1 MERFL
6 KLLYYYCLGFF
17 VVCVVYLTTMLFISP
32 RQDALK
38 RGFIPCTEQLVIDIS
53 VCERGKIVCPLK
65 YLWQDM
71 QCNMK
76 VIFDGFGAWVKGNQK
91 TPWENYLFVPKAP
104 AETDEEL
111 VYEGSVIK
119 DMNDLEA
126 QRLFIEKKQNELEA
140 AKNRQLNLNEEVVI
154 SNPEQVISASD
165 EELVE
170 EVVIQE
176 EAPADIS
183 DEAFAEEKWEETSGA
198 VPEKV
203 QPQNDTIKQ
212 IVKKTSEQ
220 LSKEEMKDER

>member
-17 VVCVVYLTTMLFISP
+17 AVCVIYLTTMLFMSP

-53 VCERGKIVCPLK
+53 VCERGKILCPLK
-65 YLWQDM
+65 YLWQDT
-71 QCNMK
+71 QCNVK
-76 VIFDGFGAWVKGNQK
+76 VVFNGFGAWIKGNQK
-91 TPWENYLFVPKAP
+91 TPWENYLFVPKAV

-111 VYEGSVIK
+111 SYEGSVIE

-126 QRLFIEKKQNELEA
+126 QRLFIEKKYDELEA

-154 SNPEQVISASD
+154 SDPEQIMSTSD
-165 EELVE
+165 EKLVK

-176 EAPADIS
+176 EIPADIS
-183 DEAFAEEKWEETSGA
+183 DEVFIDEKWEEVPGA
-198 VPEKV
+198 SIEKI
-203 QPQNDTIKQ
+203 QSQKDTIKQ

-220 LSKEEMKDER
+220 LSQEEMQNER